1 MVGLS
6 FNLCSKE
13 QRKIAPDDSDNKAIK
28 RMIWMTQFAAAF
40 AAADDARKTSVR
52 EDEQKI

>member
-13 QRKIAPDDSDNKAIK
+13 QRKITPDDSDKKAIK